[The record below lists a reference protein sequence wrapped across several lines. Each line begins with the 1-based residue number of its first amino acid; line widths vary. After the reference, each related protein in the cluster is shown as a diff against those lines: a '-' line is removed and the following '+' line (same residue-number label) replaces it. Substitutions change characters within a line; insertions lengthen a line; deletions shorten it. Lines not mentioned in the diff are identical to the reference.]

1 MDFLGNLV
9 INSICMAILV
19 VLFSANIKNTRGKIF
34 GPRMFQLII
43 SSGILLFAVDIIGR
57 MDGLTSL
64 SVPLAN
70 QIGNFLLFAL
80 NPLPP
85 ILWLIY
91 VIYQVAGDTKLLKRL
106 SFPFAAY
113 FAANLVL
120 VIVNLFFGYYYTIDS
135 SNVYARGPVYPLAV
149 IWAFLPLLVSFVIT
163 LMNHRRIDS
172 RKYSAFLFF
181 PIAPIIGTILS
192 FFTYGYSIVLPS
204 MAIGYL
210 LLFISIQSDTM
221 RVDYLTGAFN
231 RRHLEDC
238 LRRKMSENNP
248 SFAAI
253 MLDIDCYKK
262 INDTYGHLVGDRA
275 LVDFARV
282 LRKAVGVNDIVAR
295 YGGDEFMIIVAVNN
309 INQLNKLVDEIREH
323 LERFNAKK
331 VYPFKL
337 TASFGQAM
345 YIPSEKKTMEQFINH
360 VDDLMYKNK
369 KTNCLL
375 DTTSTD

>member
-19 VLFSANIKNTRGKIF
+19 VLFFANIKNTRGNIF
-34 GPRMFQLII
+34 GPRVFQLII

-57 MDGLTSL
+57 MDGLTNL

-106 SFPFAAY
+106 SLPFAAY

-149 IWAFLPLLVSFVIT
+149 VWAFLPLLVSFVIT
-163 LMNHRRIDS
+163 LIKRRRIDS

-221 RVDYLTGAFN
+221 RVDYLTGVFN

-238 LRRKMSENNP
+238 LRR
-248 SFAAI
+248 
-253 MLDIDCYKK
+253 
-262 INDTYGHLVGDRA
+262 
-275 LVDFARV
+275 
-282 LRKAVGVNDIVAR
+282 
-295 YGGDEFMIIVAVNN
+295 
-309 INQLNKLVDEIREH
+309 
-323 LERFNAKK
+323 
-331 VYPFKL
+331 
-337 TASFGQAM
+337 
-345 YIPSEKKTMEQFINH
+345 
-360 VDDLMYKNK
+360 
-369 KTNCLL
+369 
-375 DTTSTD
+375 